1 MIRMFLKLP
10 TLEIAWPIMLAKIM
24 DYGRLQSDERH
35 SATKELSNL
44 MVTITNPN
52 ESLIPKK
59 YPLKMGAEVYKNQM
73 LNKDRRDF
81 VYTYGNR
88 LREHFRYNTNE
99 TLDQVEEA
107 IKRLQQMLF
116 SRRSVMVTYD
126 PVVDTTADEIPC
138 MIMVDFKYREGKLD
152 TTAVWR
158 SHDIF
163 GAYPTNFIA
172 LRELA
177 NYVAD
182 KIGAPIGK
190 ITTHSVSAHI
200 YEVNWDEAERAKA
213 KSTIK
218 RSPETIV
225 GGRP

>member
-1 MIRMFLKLP
+1 MFLKLP

-88 LREHFRYNTNE
+88 LRCHFGDEMITI
-99 TLDQVEEA
+99 DQVNEA
-107 IKRLQQMLF
+107 IKRLQTMLF
-116 SRRSVMVTYD
+116 SRRAVMVTFD
-126 PVVDTTADEIPC
+126 PLLDTTNDEIPC

-152 TTAVWR
+152 TTGVWR

-190 ITTHSVSAHI
+190 ITTHSISAHI
-200 YEVNWDEAERAKA
+200 YEVNWDEAERAKY
-213 KSTIK
+213 KSTVKGIPK
-218 RSPETIV
+218 VRV
-225 GGRP
+225 